1 MAKGGDQDL
10 QRAKLRVEE
19 LRAQIAYH
27 DYRYYVLTQPE
38 LSDAEYDELMQELR
52 ALEER
57 HPHLI
62 APDSPTQR
70 VGEQPVEAFG
80 IVEHPLPLLSLGNAF
95 SEEELHAWY
104 RRATGLAETDSFAM
118 VCEPKIDGLAVA
130 LVYERGRFAVGST
143 RGDGSRGENITQNLR
158 TIHSIPLSV
167 SDKKVPQRF
176 EVRGEVFMTRGG
188 FDRMNEERAERGEP
202 LFANP
207 RNSAAG
213 AVRQLDPSITA
224 KRPLDIFVYA
234 LGWAEGGRTPASHWE
249 TLEWLSKLGFKTNPE
264 IARYDSI
271 DAVWQ
276 HCQRW
281 VERRERLDYEIDGI
295 VVKIDDL
302 RLQEVLGV
310 IGREPR
316 WAVAYKFPPTQ
327 RTTKLQEIRVNV
339 GRTGSMNPYAVLEPV
354 NVGGVVVRMAT
365 LHNEE
370 DIKRKDIRIGDT
382 VIVQRAGEVIPQVV
396 GPVLSKRTGK
406 ERRFRPPKKCPACGT
421 EVIRLEGEVMRYCPN
436 RTCPAQASQLLAH
449 FVSRGAMDIEG
460 IGEQLSLTLLREGLV
475 QDPADLFFL
484 KKDDLL
490 KLERMAEKSAQNVL
504 DAIAASR
511 ERPLQ
516 RVLFALG
523 IRHVG
528 SETAALLARHFGN
541 MDSLAKATEEEL
553 AAVPTIG
560 PVVARSVHDYLQ
572 DKANRKLIEK
582 LRRGGVR
589 MEAEKAAVQEGPLS
603 GQTFVVTGTLAAFSR
618 TEAESRIRSLGGAT
632 ASSVTRSTS
641 YLVVG
646 ESPGSKLAKAQQ
658 YGTAVLSEEEL
669 MALLRQH
676 GAA

>member
-1 MAKGGDQDL
+1 
-10 QRAKLRVEE
+10 
-19 LRAQIAYH
+19 
-27 DYRYYVLTQPE
+27 
-38 LSDAEYDELMQELR
+38 
-52 ALEER
+52 
-57 HPHLI
+57 
-62 APDSPTQR
+62 
-70 VGEQPVEAFG
+70 
-80 IVEHPLPLLSLGNAF
+80 
-95 SEEELHAWY
+95 
-104 RRATGLAETDSFAM
+104 
-118 VCEPKIDGLAVA
+118 
-130 LVYERGRFAVGST
+130 
-143 RGDGSRGENITQNLR
+143 
-158 TIHSIPLSV
+158 
-167 SDKKVPQRF
+167 
-176 EVRGEVFMTRGG
+176 
-188 FDRMNEERAERGEP
+188 
-202 LFANP
+202 
-207 RNSAAG
+207 
-213 AVRQLDPSITA
+213 
-224 KRPLDIFVYA
+224 
-234 LGWAEGGRTPASHWE
+234 
-249 TLEWLSKLGFKTNPE
+249 
-264 IARYDSI
+264 
-271 DAVWQ
+271 
-276 HCQRW
+276 
-281 VERRERLDYEIDGI
+281 
-295 VVKIDDL
+295 
-302 RLQEVLGV
+302 
-310 IGREPR
+310 
-316 WAVAYKFPPTQ
+316 
-327 RTTKLQEIRVNV
+327 

-528 SETAALLARHFGN
+528 SETAALLARHFGS

-560 PVVARSVHDYLQ
+560 PIVARSVHDYLQ

-589 MEAEKAAVQEGPLS
+589 MEAEKAVVLTGRDWDVQVLKAGHHGSKGSTGMQWLAATTPEVVVASCGRRNTYGHPHPEVVLRVEGAGAEFFS
-603 GQTFVVTGTLAAFSR
+603 TDRDGSVTFVLG
-618 TEAESRIRSLGGAT
+618 EAGFVRAT
-632 ASSVTRSTS
+632 N
-641 YLVVG
+641 
-646 ESPGSKLAKAQQ
+646 
-658 YGTAVLSEEEL
+658 
-669 MALLRQH
+669 
-676 GAA
+676 